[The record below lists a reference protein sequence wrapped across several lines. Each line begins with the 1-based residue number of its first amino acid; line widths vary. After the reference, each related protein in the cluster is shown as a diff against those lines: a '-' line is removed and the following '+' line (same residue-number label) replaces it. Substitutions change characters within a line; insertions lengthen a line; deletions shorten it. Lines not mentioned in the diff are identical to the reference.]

1 MLDKSVAEDSIILG
15 ELESIG
21 DKLDQLNHYAYI
33 LKEFD
38 FKYWKMKKMIQ
49 SDNNAIASNKC
60 YKCGSTLY
68 EAKNGNIKCYKCNR
82 IRGKILR

>member
-38 FKYWKMKKMIQ
+38 FK
-49 SDNNAIASNKC
+49 
-60 YKCGSTLY
+60 
-68 EAKNGNIKCYKCNR
+68 
-82 IRGKILR
+82 